1 MTRLHQSPSI
11 TTLQR
16 LFLLRNIAIVG
27 QCVVISITIHGLRIP
42 LPLTSMIMVIGMLV
56 LLNALTWL
64 RLKQIWPVTD
74 QELFTQLLLDVAE
87 LSMLLYLSGGSTNP
101 FISFYLLPLSIAAA
115 TLPRSYSWGM
125 TALTAVCYTLLMFYF
140 IPLPHVHEHH
150 GNDFNMHIYGMWFTF
165 LLSAGM
171 ISYFVVNMS
180 ESLRDRDRLLAQ
192 VREEALRNEQIIA
205 LGTLAA
211 GAAHELGT
219 PLSTMAVVV
228 REMEL
233 DFSDRPELLEYLRI
247 LSDQVDGCKRTL
259 TQLLAQSDVQR
270 AEGGNA
276 LSVDRF
282 LKNILTKWQL
292 MRPETRVDYHGQGVQ
307 PTPMII
313 AEQTLSQAIL
323 NLLNNAADAAPENV
337 EVAGYWTAS
346 ELVIEIRDRG
356 PGLTPDAMHKLGQP
370 FFTTKGPG
378 NGFGLGL
385 FLSNATIS
393 RFGGKVSLFSR
404 EAGGTCTRILL
415 PLPPPSRGTLP

>member
-1 MTRLHQSPSI
+1 MIRSQPSPASAN
-11 TTLQR
+11 LQR

-27 QCVVISITIHGLRIP
+27 QCIAIAIATYGLDIA
-42 LPLTSMIMVIGMLV
+42 LPLTAMSVAIGLLV
-56 LLNALTWL
+56 FLNALTWL
-64 RLKQIWPVTD
+64 RLKRTWPVTD
-74 QELFTQLLLDVAE
+74 LELFVQLLLDVAE
-87 LSMLLYLSGGSTNP
+87 LSVLLYLSGGSANP

-115 TLPRSYSWGM
+115 TLPRAYSWSM
-125 TALTAVCYTLLMFYF
+125 AVLTAACYTVLMFYF
-140 IPLPHVHEHH
+140 LPLPHIHEHH
-150 GNDFNMHIYGMWFTF
+150 GDDFNRHIYGMWFTF
-165 LLSAGM
+165 LLSAGL

-180 ESLRDRDRLLAQ
+180 ESLRNRDRLLAQ
-192 VREEALRNEQIIA
+192 AREEALHNEQIIA

-233 DFSDRPELLEYLRI
+233 DCRDRPELVEQLRI

-270 AEGGNA
+270 AEGGSA
-276 LSVDRF
+276 LPVDSF
-282 LKNILTKWQL
+282 INNILAKWQL
-292 MRPETRVDYHGQGVQ
+292 MRPETKVDYRSQGVQ
-307 PTPMII
+307 PTPLII

-323 NLLNNAADAAPENV
+323 NLLNNAADASPENV
-337 EVAGYWTAS
+337 EVTAEWTVS
-346 ELVIEIRDRG
+346 ELSIEIRDRG
-356 PGLTPDAMHKLGQP
+356 PGLTPDALHNLGQP

-378 NGFGLGL
+378 KGFGLGL

-404 EAGGTCTRILL
+404 EGGGACTRILL
-415 PLPPPSRGTLP
+415 PLTPTARDTQS